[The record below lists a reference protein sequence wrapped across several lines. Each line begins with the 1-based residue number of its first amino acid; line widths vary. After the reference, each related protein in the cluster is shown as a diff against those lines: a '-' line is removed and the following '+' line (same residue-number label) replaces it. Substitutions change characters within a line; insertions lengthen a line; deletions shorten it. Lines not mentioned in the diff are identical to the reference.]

1 MKNLTPAQIEIL
13 SMMANGLSIKQI
25 VYIRSTSIR
34 TVYDQIYDA
43 RERLG
48 AQTNY
53 EMIARFARR
62 YRLRIAKRGK
72 AV

>member
-1 MKNLTPAQIEIL
+1 MKNLTPAQIDIL
-13 SMMANGLSIKQI
+13 TMLATGLSIKQI
-25 VYIRSTSIR
+25 VYIRSSSAR

-53 EMIARFARR
+53 EMIAKFARR
-62 YRLRIAKRGK
+62 YRLRIAKPGK
-72 AV
+72 SV

>member
-13 SMMANGLSIKQI
+13 TMLSTGMSIKQI
-25 VYIRSTSIR
+25 VYIRSTTVR

-48 AQTNY
+48 ANTNY
-53 EMIARFARR
+53 EMIAVFSRR
-62 YRLRIAKRGK
+62 YRLRIAGKRK
-72 AV
+72 SA